1 MRKLLFVLAL
11 AIPVIAMLP
20 VAAAYSAANL
30 PIMSGGWDDGTTIE
44 WVCKPGTDG
53 AVAFRLTFPD
63 GTIKRGEL
71 KCGEDV

>member
-1 MRKLLFVLAL
+1 MRKLLSVLAL
-11 AIPVIAMLP
+11 AIPVAA
-20 VAAAYSAANL
+20 VAAL

-44 WVCKPGTDG
+44 WVCKPGTEG

>member
-11 AIPVIAMLP
+11 AIPVAA
-20 VAAAYSAANL
+20 VAAL
-30 PIMSGGWDDGTTIE
+30 PIFSGGWDDGTTIE
-44 WVCKPGTDG
+44 WVCKPGTEG

-71 KCGEDV
+71 KCGEAV